1 MNYKELRVEL
11 LFKSY
16 LINFEKKTMRKFKT
30 LLALSTVL
38 SLTACQTMTINNQKS
53 VDLIQQQQ
61 LNNATISSL
70 FEQAKTNGVITI
82 YDGNSY
88 ASYGNNVSRAN
99 TYYVPASTFK
109 MLNALIGIEN
119 GLTTPDEV
127 YKWRGEKRLFPAWEK
142 DMTLTQAM
150 TASAVPVYQELARRI
165 GLNRMQ
171 NEVKRIG
178 FGNSNIGNKVDDFW
192 LVGPLKITPQQEAE
206 FAYELANNKLP
217 VSSASQEKVQ
227 TMMFNEEVNGN
238 KVYAKSGWGDVEP
251 QVGWLTG
258 WIVKPNGKIVA
269 FSLNMEMRKEIA
281 AKRKE
286 IAYQSL
292 KQLGIL

>member
-1 MNYKELRVEL
+1 
-11 LFKSY
+11 
-16 LINFEKKTMRKFKT
+16 MRKFKT
-30 LLALSTVL
+30 LLALSTIL
-38 SLTACQTMTINNQKS
+38 SLTACQTITVNNQKS
-53 VDLIQQQQ
+53 VDLIQQQ
-61 LNNATISSL
+61 LNNATISNL

-127 YKWRGEKRLFPAWEK
+127 YEWRGEKRLFPAWEK

-150 TASAVPVYQELARRI
+150 TASAIPVYQELARRI

-206 FAYELANNKLP
+206 FAYELANNRLP

-238 KVYAKSGWGDVEP
+238 KVYAKSGWGWDVEP

-258 WIVKPNGKIVA
+258 WVVKPNGKIVA

>member
-1 MNYKELRVEL
+1 
-11 LFKSY
+11 
-16 LINFEKKTMRKFKT
+16 MRKFKT

-150 TASAVPVYQELARRI
+150 TASAIPVYQELARRI

-206 FAYELANNKLP
+206 FAYELANNRLP

>member
-1 MNYKELRVEL
+1 
-11 LFKSY
+11 
-16 LINFEKKTMRKFKT
+16 
-30 LLALSTVL
+30 
-38 SLTACQTMTINNQKS
+38 
-53 VDLIQQQQ
+53 
-61 LNNATISSL
+61 
-70 FEQAKTNGVITI
+70 
-82 YDGNSY
+82 
-88 ASYGNNVSRAN
+88 
-99 TYYVPASTFK
+99 
-109 MLNALIGIEN
+109 
-119 GLTTPDEV
+119 
-127 YKWRGEKRLFPAWEK
+127 
-142 DMTLTQAM
+142 MTLTQAM

-206 FAYELANNKLP
+206 FAYELANNRLP

-238 KVYAKSGWGDVEP
+238 KVYAKSGWGWDVET

-258 WIVKPNGKIVA
+258 WVVKPNGKIVA

>member
-1 MNYKELRVEL
+1 
-11 LFKSY
+11 
-16 LINFEKKTMRKFKT
+16 MRKFKT

-38 SLTACQTMTINNQKS
+38 SLTACQTMTENNQKS

-127 YKWRGEKRLFPAWEK
+127 YKWRGEKRLFPTWEK

-206 FAYELANNKLP
+206 FAYELANNRLP

-238 KVYAKSGWGDVEP
+238 KVYAKSGWGWDVET

-258 WIVKPNGKIVA
+258 WVVKPNGKIVA

>member
-1 MNYKELRVEL
+1 
-11 LFKSY
+11 
-16 LINFEKKTMRKFKT
+16 MRKFKT

-38 SLTACQTMTINNQKS
+38 SLTACQTMTENNQKS
-53 VDLIQQQQ
+53 VKLIQQQQ

-127 YKWRGEKRLFPAWEK
+127 YKWRGEKRLFPTWEK

-178 FGNSNIGNKVDDFW
+178 FGNSNIGNKV
-192 LVGPLKITPQQEAE
+192 
-206 FAYELANNKLP
+206 
-217 VSSASQEKVQ
+217 
-227 TMMFNEEVNGN
+227 
-238 KVYAKSGWGDVEP
+238 YAKSGWGWDVET

-258 WIVKPNGKIVA
+258 WVVKPNGKIVA